1 MTHSVKGKIYGY
13 WVRERELRVVKPQL
27 EQSELNHIG
36 TFKLWI
42 FKIQRSLKLK
52 ITTAMSQV
60 CLHTLFLTILR
71 KEIRFFPLLFL
82 VEFRIAL

>member
-36 TFKLWI
+36 TVKPWI
-42 FKIQRSLKLK
+42 FKIQRSLNWK
-52 ITTAMSQV
+52 SQPQWV
-60 CLHTLFLTILR
+60 KSVYIPCF
-71 KEIRFFPLLFL
+71 
-82 VEFRIAL
+82 

>member
-36 TFKLWI
+36 TVKLWI
-42 FKIQRSLKLK
+42 FKIQSSLNWK
-52 ITTAMSQV
+52 SQPQWV
-60 CLHTLFLTILR
+60 KSVYIPCF
-71 KEIRFFPLLFL
+71 
-82 VEFRIAL
+82 

>member
-36 TFKLWI
+36 TIKLWI
-42 FKIQRSLKLK
+42 FKIQRSLNWK
-52 ITTAMSQV
+52 SQLQWV
-60 CLHTLFLTILR
+60 KSVYIPCF
-71 KEIRFFPLLFL
+71 
-82 VEFRIAL
+82 

>member
-36 TFKLWI
+36 TVKLWI
-42 FKIQRSLKLK
+42 FKIQRSLNWK
-52 ITTAMSQV
+52 SQPQWV
-60 CLHTLFLTILR
+60 KSVYIPCF
-71 KEIRFFPLLFL
+71 
-82 VEFRIAL
+82 

>member
-36 TFKLWI
+36 TVKLWI
-42 FKIQRSLKLK
+42 FKIQRSLNWK
-52 ITTAMSQV
+52 SQLQWV
-60 CLHTLFLTILR
+60 KSVYIPCF
-71 KEIRFFPLLFL
+71 
-82 VEFRIAL
+82 

>member
-36 TFKLWI
+36 TVKLWI
-42 FKIQRSLKLK
+42 FKIQGSLNWK
-52 ITTAMSQV
+52 SQPQWV
-60 CLHTLFLTILR
+60 KSVYIPCF
-71 KEIRFFPLLFL
+71 
-82 VEFRIAL
+82 

>member
-36 TFKLWI
+36 TVELWI
-42 FKIQRSLKLK
+42 FKIQRSLNHNRNE
-52 ITTAMSQV
+52 SS
-60 CLHTLFLTILR
+60 LFTYLVFNHSEERNRI
-71 KEIRFFPLLFL
+71 FFPLLFL